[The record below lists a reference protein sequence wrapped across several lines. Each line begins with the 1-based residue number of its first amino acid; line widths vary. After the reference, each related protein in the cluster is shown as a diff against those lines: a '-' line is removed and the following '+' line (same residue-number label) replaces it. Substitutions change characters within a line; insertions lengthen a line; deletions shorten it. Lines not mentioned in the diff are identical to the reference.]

1 MESWLASQLP
11 KVIEK
16 NKIVIEQSE
25 TQIVYEKLAFYVY
38 NMVVNIC
45 SLVGTYVTVHDP
57 KKLTLKPRHLKS
69 ALEYVQK
76 KCYPEV
82 SKKTSQSGGS
92 YVIDSEYFGK
102 PSGSY
107 SNDAGGNLLDVK
119 FGMNGTLRPEIK
131 GGAKQNTYFEMSY
144 LIITTSEKKDLFPNN
159 DLVELLG
166 QFNITITRNSLKIL
180 KRILKMHLNCLMM
193 DLYEESPITVKKL
206 EKVLKLSRHA
216 VFH

>member
-11 KVIEK
+11 KVLEK
-16 NKIVIEQSE
+16 NKIVIEPSDSQV
-25 TQIVYEKLAFYVY
+25 VYEKMAFYVY
-38 NMVVNIC
+38 NMVYNIC
-45 SLVGTYVTVHDP
+45 ALVGTYVTVHDP

-82 SKKTSQSGGS
+82 SKKPSHSGGS

-107 SNDAGGNLLDVK
+107 MNDAGDNLLDVK
-119 FGMNGTLRPEIK
+119 FGMNGEIRPEIK
-131 GGAKQNTYFEMSY
+131 GGAKQNTYLELSY

-159 DLVELLG
+159 DLVEILG
-166 QFNITITRNSLKIL
+166 KFNVTVTRNSLKLL
-180 KRILKMHLNCLMM
+180 KNILKMHLNCLMM
-193 DLYEESPITVKKL
+193 DLHEVSPITLKKL
-206 EKVLKLSRHA
+206 EKVLKLSRHS

>member
-16 NKIVIEQSE
+16 NKIVIEPSE
-25 TQIVYEKLAFYVY
+25 SKVVYEKLAFNVY
-38 NMVVNIC
+38 NMVYNIC
-45 SLVGTYVTVHDP
+45 ALVATYVTIHDP

-69 ALEYVQK
+69 ALDYVQK

-82 SKKTSQSGGS
+82 SKIATQSGGS

-102 PSGSY
+102 ASGSY
-107 SNDAGGNLLDVK
+107 NNDAGENLMDVK
-119 FGMNGTLRPEIK
+119 FGMNGIIRPEIK
-131 GGAKQNTYFEMSY
+131 GGSKEKTYIEMSY

-159 DLVELLG
+159 DLIEILG
-166 QFNITITRNSLKIL
+166 KFNVAITRNSLKIL

-193 DLYEESPITVKKL
+193 DLHAESPITVKKI
-206 EKVLKLSRHA
+206 EKILKLSRHS